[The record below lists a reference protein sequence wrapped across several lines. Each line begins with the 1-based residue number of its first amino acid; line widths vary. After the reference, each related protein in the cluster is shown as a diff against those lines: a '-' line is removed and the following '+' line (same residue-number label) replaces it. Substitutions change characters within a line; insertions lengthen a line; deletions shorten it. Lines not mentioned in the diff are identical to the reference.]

1 MLCRVLFECS
11 INELFVMVKTR
22 SSEEHLGY
30 FEVLWAFIL
39 VSAPYL
45 VGGLAI
51 SGIIHEFVPMEKVKK
66 WLGAKKA
73 SSIFKAALVGVPLPL
88 CSCSVIPTAVTLR
101 KGGASNGATSAF
113 LISTPESGV
122 DSISMTY
129 GLMDLPMTILRP
141 IAAFA
146 SAFFA
151 GMLQLFFNDYQLP
164 ETEQEVETKSS
175 CCSKKSEPQKKSFG
189 ERVKNMFNFGFGKL
203 MDDIA
208 AWLTIGILL
217 GAMIE
222 FVVPENFFTDMG
234 MISNRFMILLIG
246 IPLYICASASTPIA
260 VSLMLKGLS
269 PGSAILF
276 LLVGPATNISNIAV
290 LQKFIGKKGVAINI
304 FSIAFV
310 ALLFSFLVDFLYQ
323 NYFTL
328 QLNQA
333 LAHHD
338 HHGHVWW
345 ENVLGILFVVL
356 LLKGVYQDK
365 IKPKLNSGKQAACH

>member
-1 MLCRVLFECS
+1 ME
-11 INELFVMVKTR
+11 
-22 SSEEHLGY
+22 Y
-30 FEVLWAFIL
+30 FQVLWAFIL

-45 VGGLAI
+45 IGGLAI
-51 SGIIHEFVPMEKVKK
+51 SGVIHEFVPMDEVKS
-66 WLGAKKA
+66 WLGAQKA

-129 GLMDLPMTILRP
+129 GLMDLPMTIIRP

-151 GMLQLFFNDYQLP
+151 GMLQMFFNDYQLP
-164 ETEQEVETKSS
+164 ENEVEVQTKSS
-175 CCSKKSEPQKKSFG
+175 CCSKNKTPVKKATSE
-189 ERVKNMFNFGFGKL
+189 RIRNMFNYGFGKL

-217 GAMIE
+217 GALIE
-222 FVVPENFFTDMG
+222 FIVPADFFTTMG
-234 MISNRFMILLIG
+234 MIQNRFMILLIG

-276 LLVGPATNISNIAV
+276 LLVGPATNTSNIAV

-310 ALLFSFLVDFLYQ
+310 ALIFSFLVDYLYS

-328 QLNQA
+328 KLNEA
-333 LAHHD
+333 LAHHHD
-338 HHGHVWW
+338 HGHAWW
-345 ENVLGILFVVL
+345 ENILGVFFIAL
-356 LLKGVYQDK
+356 LLKGVYKDK
-365 IKPKLNSGKQAACH
+365 IKPRLNSNKQATCH